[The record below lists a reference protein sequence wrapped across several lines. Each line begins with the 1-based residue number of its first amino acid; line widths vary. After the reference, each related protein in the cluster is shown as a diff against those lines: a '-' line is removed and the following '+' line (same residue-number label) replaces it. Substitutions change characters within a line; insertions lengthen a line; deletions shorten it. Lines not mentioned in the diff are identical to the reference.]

1 MAKFFTYSLLAAAM
15 GLSLNAFAQNA
26 TSTPALTFAVDRGA
40 VDATMEFKISA
51 VGGAAIQ
58 VDWGNGELKDYTIVN
73 YDDDGWVFS
82 SVSGTISGTSIKVYV
97 PDATKI
103 NYLDLDWDTNDAAE
117 AKIRSVDLSKMTGVK
132 ELSLSK
138 NILTSVDLSAMTSL
152 KTFNAYDNNLSSLT
166 LPQGDNALTSVNVSN
181 NFNTATGVK
190 NEDAGNNNVLATK
203 WSNAPGLTSLN
214 LNGNSYNELGWFDSF
229 DISKNTKLKTLHL
242 NGCDLPDLDVSPL
255 TALKTLNAQWN
266 VLTTMDL
273 SKNDV
278 TSLSA
283 FLAHNNLESIKLPA
297 NASKMTRLNVAYN
310 ALTFTTLPTPG
321 FTTNATN
328 YVYSPQAEIANTL
341 NGKNFA
347 DYSSLAMVGETESVF
362 KFKAILGDA
371 TEQTELSIDN
381 AQYNQ
386 TAPGVFRFDV
396 PVKDLQ
402 GEITNSVFPA
412 LTLTTTKATSMG
424 LFPKMASLELT
435 AEPGALE
442 AESPITL
449 TIGSSAEEPQDVYI
463 DWGDGTGELTTLGKD
478 SWGDPI
484 SIQKPVLG
492 SKIEIYGD
500 PTTITSFSCRG
511 SYDWTTGKPKGMLVS
526 KADVSALKE
535 ITQLDFMYN
544 LLTDI
549 DLSANKKLTK
559 VVLNS
564 NKINAFEADL
574 PELTTLDLGN
584 YGSNADRKYGA
595 NAPSVIDFAKIPKLE
610 TLTVSY
616 TGYNLD
622 FTKVPNLKNVYA
634 IANSIKSVDLSNS
647 AALTY
652 LTLNYNELETLD
664 ATPITGKANL
674 FATNNKL
681 TSVKVAKNLGN
692 VNVSNNYLTFATLP
706 ATDAVSGTLYYSPQN
721 PMEVTADKGVVDLS
735 SQLKVGETA
744 TVYAWTLNGE
754 DASGMCNE
762 DNGSFTF
769 SKAGEYVCEMKN
781 AAFPDLTLSTTA
793 ITIDAAFVKPVKLFS
808 FTVAP
813 AAAGKTMALNISST
827 DNQSVQV
834 DWGAGI
840 LSDPVATKDYVETWE
855 YGTPTGVVAG
865 ENIIVYGTNA
875 ATINKLD
882 LSWSK
887 DAGEETKM
895 LTVDLSA
902 LTGVNDITLASNALT
917 SLDLTGNVALAK
929 LFINGNNITDVKFP
943 ENCVLTRLEAQNT
956 ENAGE
961 NNMFKVDLSKAPMLN
976 YLIMNFNNKN
986 AEATTIDLSKNVEL
1000 ATVLA
1005 TDCNLETI
1013 DVSKLAKLVQ
1023 LTVNNNN
1030 LTSVDVSQMT
1040 SKGRLFAMNNKLSS
1054 LVLPEKLTTLNVS
1067 NNKLTFATLPATTI
1081 ATAYTYNNQKPMV
1094 VEAKDGK
1101 VDLSSQAMVGEVE
1114 TVFAWTA
1121 DAEEFKD
1128 FTVTAGMFTFTKS
1141 AKNAV
1146 CTMTNAALP
1155 ALTLTTIPVDVE
1167 ADSSAVTEI
1176 EGAASEEEAVY
1187 YNLQGV
1193 KVSGNEP
1200 GIYIRRQGNKTT
1212 KVIVK

>member
-181 NFNTATGVK
+181 NFNTTTGKK
-190 NEDAGNNNVLATK
+190 NEEAGNNNVLATE
-203 WSNAPGLTSLN
+203 WSDAPGLTSLN
-214 LNGNSYNELGWFDSF
+214 LNGNSYNELGYFDSF
-229 DISKNTKLKTLHL
+229 DLSKNTKLKTLNL
-242 NGCDLPDLDVSPL
+242 NGCDLPDLDVSTL

-278 TSLSA
+278 TSLIA

-321 FTTNATN
+321 FTTNAAN

-402 GEITNSVFPA
+402 GEITNPVFPS
-412 LTLTTTKATSMG
+412 LTLTTTKATSME

-463 DWGDGTGELTTLGKD
+463 DWGDGVGELTTLGKD

-526 KADVSALKE
+526 KADVSALTE

-574 PELTTLDLGN
+574 PELITLDLGN

-595 NAPSVIDFAKIPKLE
+595 NAPAVIDFAKIPKLE

-622 FTKVPNLKNVYA
+622 FTKVPNLKNAYA
-634 IANSIKSVDLSNS
+634 IGNGMKTVDFSNS
-647 AALTY
+647 AALKYVTM
-652 LTLNYNELETLD
+652 NFNELETLD
-664 ATPITGKANL
+664 VTPITEKANV

-721 PMEVTADKGVVDLS
+721 PMEVTSTNGKVDLA
-735 SQLKVGETA
+735 SQAKVGET
-744 TVYAWTLNGE
+744 TTEYTWMKGE
-754 DASGMCNE
+754 AEVTTGIKAKDGV
-762 DNGSFTF
+762 FTF
-769 SKAGEYVCEMKN
+769 SESGDYVCQMKN
-781 AAFPDLTLSTTA
+781 AAFPDLTLST
-793 ITIDAAFVKPVKLFS
+793 VPVKVDVSARHELFS

-813 AAAGKTMALNISST
+813 AAAGKTMSLNISST
-827 DNQSVQV
+827 DNQSVVV
-834 DWGAGI
+834 DWGDGN
-840 LSDPVATKDYVETWE
+840 LSAPVATKNYVDTWE

-865 ENIIVYGTNA
+865 EKITVYGANA
-875 ATINKLD
+875 ANINKLD

-887 DAGEETKM
+887 DAGVETKM
-895 LTVDLSA
+895 LTVNLSA
-902 LTGVNDITLASNALT
+902 LTGVDDVTLASNALT
-917 SLDLTGNVALAK
+917 TLDITRNTSLAK
-929 LFINGNNITDVKFP
+929 LFINGNNITDIKFAT
-943 ENCVLTRLEAQNT
+943 NCALTRLEAQNT
-956 ENAGE
+956 ADAGE
-961 NNMFKVDLSKAPMLN
+961 NNLFKVDLSKAPLLN
-976 YLIMNFNNKN
+976 YLVMSFNNKN

-1000 ATVLA
+1000 ATIIA
-1005 TDCNLETI
+1005 TDCNLETL
-1013 DVSKLAKLVQ
+1013 DVSKLTKLGQ

-1030 LTSVDVSQMT
+1030 LETVDVSQMPAT
-1040 SKGRLFAMNNKLSS
+1040 GRVFAMNNKISS
-1054 LVLPEKLTTLNVS
+1054 LVLPAKLDRLNVS

-1081 ATAYTYNNQKPMV
+1081 AKTYVYNNQKPMV

-1101 VDLSSQAMVGEVE
+1101 VDLASQAKVGDVE

-1121 DAEEFKD
+1121 DSEEFKD
-1128 FTVTAGMFTFTKS
+1128 FTVAAGVFTFTKS

-1155 ALTLTTIPVDVE
+1155 ALTLTTVPVNVE
-1167 ADSSAVTEI
+1167 ADGSAVTEI
-1176 EGAASEEEAVY
+1176 EGAESEEEAVY

-1200 GIYIRRQGNKTT
+1200 GVYIRRQGNKTT

>member
-15 GLSLNAFAQNA
+15 GLSLNAFAQDA
-26 TSTPALTFAVDRGA
+26 TSTPALTFTVDRGA

-103 NYLDLDWDTNDAAE
+103 NYLDLDCDASDSPE

-132 ELSLSK
+132 DLSLSK
-138 NILTSVDLSAMTSL
+138 NILTSVDLSTMTAL

-166 LPQGDNALTSVNVSN
+166 LPQGENALTTVNVSN
-181 NFNTATGVK
+181 NFNTTTGKK
-190 NEDAGNNNVLATK
+190 NEGAGNNNVLATE
-203 WSNAPGLTSLN
+203 WSDAPGLTSLN
-214 LNGNSYNELGWFDSF
+214 LNGNSYNELGFFDSF
-229 DISKNTKLKTLHL
+229 DLSKNTKLKTLNV
-242 NGCDLPDLDVSPL
+242 NGCDLPDLDISPL

-273 SKNDV
+273 SQNDV
-278 TSLSA
+278 TSFIA

-297 NASKMTRLNVAYN
+297 NATKMTRLNVAYN

-321 FTTNATN
+321 FTTNAAN

-341 NGKNFA
+341 NGKNIA
-347 DYSSLAMVGETESVF
+347 DYSSLAMVGETASVF
-362 KFKAILGDA
+362 KFNAILDGA
-371 TEQTELSIDN
+371 TEPTELSIDN
-381 AQYNQ
+381 AQYDQ

-402 GEITNSVFPA
+402 GEITNSVFPS

-424 LFPKMASLELT
+424 LFPKMATLELT

-442 AESPITL
+442 AESPITIS
-449 TIGSSAEEPQDVYI
+449 IGSSSDEPQDVYI
-463 DWGDGTGELTTLGKD
+463 DWGDGTGVLTTLEKD
-478 SWGDPI
+478 RWGDAV

-500 PTTITSFSCRG
+500 PSTITTFSCRG

-526 KADVSALKE
+526 KADVSALTE

-610 TLTVSY
+610 TLTISY

-634 IANSIKSVDLSNS
+634 IANGMKSVDLSNS

-706 ATDAVSGTLYYSPQN
+706 ATDAVSGTLYYSPQK

-744 TVYAWTLNGE
+744 TVYTWKLNGE
-754 DASGMCNE
+754 DASGMFNE

-793 ITIDAAFVKPVKLFS
+793 VTIDAAFVKPVKLFS

-813 AAAGKTMALNISST
+813 AAVGKTMSLNISST

-834 DWGAGI
+834 DWGAGT
-840 LSDPVATKDYVETWE
+840 LSDPVATKDYVVTWE

-865 ENIIVYGTNA
+865 EKITVYGINSS
-875 ATINKLD
+875 TINDMD
-882 LSWSK
+882 LIWDKSN
-887 DAGEETKM
+887 GEETKI
-895 LTVDLSA
+895 LTIDLKNLSG
-902 LTGVNDITLASNALT
+902 LSKLYLGSNSLQ
-917 SLDLTGNVALAK
+917 SLDLTGNNALTT
-929 LFINGNNITDVKFP
+929 LSINGNNITEVKISDNN
-943 ENCVLTRLEAQNT
+943 ELTKIEAQNT
-956 ENAGE
+956 AEAGE
-961 NNMFKVDLSKAPMLN
+961 NNFFKVDLSKAVKLN
-976 YLIMNFNNKN
+976 HLNIGFNNKD
-986 AEATTIDLSKNVEL
+986 AAVTTIDLSKNVEL
-1000 ATVLA
+1000 ATIIA

-1013 DVSKLAKLVQ
+1013 DVSMLPNLGQ
-1023 LTVNNNN
+1023 LTVSNNN

-1040 SKGRLFAMNNKLSS
+1040 SKGRLFAMNNKLTS
-1054 LVLPEKLTTLNVS
+1054 LVLPEKLATLNVS

-1094 VEAKDGK
+1094 VEANDGK

-1121 DAEEFKD
+1121 DSEEFKD
-1128 FTVTAGMFTFTKS
+1128 FTVAAGVFTFTKS

-1176 EGAASEEEAVY
+1176 EGADSEEEVVY

-1193 KVSGNEP
+1193 KVSGSEP
-1200 GIYIRRQGNKTT
+1200 GVYIRRQGNKIT